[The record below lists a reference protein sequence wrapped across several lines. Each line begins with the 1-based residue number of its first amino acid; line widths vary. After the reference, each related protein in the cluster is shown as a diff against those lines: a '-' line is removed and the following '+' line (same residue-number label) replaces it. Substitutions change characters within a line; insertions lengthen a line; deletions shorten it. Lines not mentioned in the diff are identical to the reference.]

1 MALHL
6 SISSFKKYP
15 PACAIVI
22 FILAYIVLE
31 IVCNI
36 FLPTSNLEIQF
47 SDLRERVVTYPA
59 PNIQIMGDSVAA
71 GGILASLFK
80 DDNLSI
86 RNDAV
91 AGGGPAFSYLLLKS
105 EIKAGKIPKTIIVAH
120 SPHTFSGIRTPVLLG
135 RFAHWS
141 ELPGLLMEDD
151 IQLSDF
157 MYALLTRFS
166 YILSYRTQIKNLL
179 RGNSAFFVNTESK
192 DPSEQERL
200 NEYNNAVI
208 KGTYSPKPLNQGIWP
223 MYKEQFIVS
232 PLNDEYFSA
241 LLDLANQYNIEVF
254 WVTMPVT
261 ERVYDAREKIGFN
274 TKFYQYIN
282 TYIHTKKLKSIQE
295 RFLVYDDVLFDD
307 LSHLNTAGAVLFTK
321 HLRMRMKL

>member
-6 SISSFKKYP
+6 SISSFKKHP

-36 FLPTSNLEIQF
+36 FLPTGNLENKF

-71 GGILASLFK
+71 GGILASLFI
-80 DDNLSI
+80 DDKLSI

-91 AGGGPAFSYLLLKS
+91 AGSGPAFSYLLLKS
-105 EIKAGKIPKTIIVAH
+105 EIKAGKIPKKIIVAH

-157 MYALLTRFS
+157 IYALLTRFS

-179 RGNSAFFVNTESK
+179 KGDFGFFLNTQSK

-200 NEYNNAVI
+200 DEYINAVI
-208 KGTYSPKPLNQGIWP
+208 KGTYSPKPLKKGIWP

-232 PLNDEYFSA
+232 PINDEYFSA
-241 LLDLANQYNIEVF
+241 LLDLANQYKIEVF

-261 ERVYDAREKIGFN
+261 ERVYDAREQIGFN
-274 TKFYQYIN
+274 AKFYQYID
-282 TYIHTKKLKSIQE
+282 TYVHTKKLKYIQK

-321 HLRMRMKL
+321 HLKMGMEL